1 MNNKDKR
8 IIFMGTPIF
17 SVPVLEA
24 LIKNYN
30 VVLVVTQP
38 DKEVGRKKQIEFSP
52 VKQVAIDNN
61 IPVLQPRKLRLE
73 YQEILEYKPDV
84 IITCAYG
91 QILPEPFLDF
101 PPYKTINVHAS
112 LLPKLRG
119 GAPIHHA
126 IIEGHEKTGITIMR
140 TNKGMDSGDIIS
152 KKETPILS
160 DDTYDTLSK
169 KLSVLGAELLI
180 ETLPSIFDGT
190 AVYTKQNKDEVTL
203 GYTISRDDE
212 KIDFSKSTLE
222 VYNKIRGLSS
232 VPGGYAYLFDK
243 EIKIYQASIG
253 TNSYKEPGVIFNIY
267 KDGIGVSTLD
277 GEIILKE
284 IQLSGKKRM
293 LVRDFLNGVSKDKL
307 LYQKLK

>member
-1 MNNKDKR
+1 MKNQR
-8 IIFMGTPIF
+8 IIFMGTPSF

-24 LIKNYN
+24 LIANYH
-30 VVLVVTQP
+30 VVLVVCQP

-52 VKQVAIDNN
+52 VKKVALENN
-61 IPVLQPRKLRLE
+61 IPVLQPKKLKLE
-73 YQEILEYKPDV
+73 YQEILKYNPDM

-91 QILPEPFLDF
+91 QILPEPFLNY
-101 PPYKTINVHAS
+101 PPFKTINVHAS

-126 IIEGHEKTGITIMR
+126 IIEGHNKTGITIMR
-140 TNKGMDSGDIIS
+140 TDKGMDSGDIIS
-152 KKETPILS
+152 QKEIPILKE
-160 DDTYDTLSK
+160 DTYDTLSS
-169 KLSVLGAELLI
+169 KLSLLGAELLI
-180 ETLPSIFDGT
+180 DTLPSIFNNT
-190 AVYTKQNKDEVTL
+190 AVYHHQNKDEVTF

-212 KIDFSKSTLE
+212 KLDFFKTTIE

-232 VPGGYAYLFDK
+232 IPGSYAYLEDK
-243 EIKIYQASIG
+243 EIKIYSSSIG
-253 TNSYKEPGVIFNIY
+253 TNTYKEPGIIFNIY

-284 IQLSGKKRM
+284 IQISGKKRM
-293 LVRDFLNGVSKDKL
+293 PVRDFLNGVAKEKL